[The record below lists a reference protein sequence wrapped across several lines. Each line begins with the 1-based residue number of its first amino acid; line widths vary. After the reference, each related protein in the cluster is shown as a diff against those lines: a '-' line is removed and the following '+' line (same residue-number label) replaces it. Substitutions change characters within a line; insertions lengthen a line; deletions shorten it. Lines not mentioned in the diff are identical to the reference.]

1 MEEVKM
7 EDWKE
12 YTGELWEK
20 ENMQEMFYLKISVIV
35 T

>member
-7 EDWKE
+7 EDWKG
-12 YTGELWEK
+12 YTGELWGK